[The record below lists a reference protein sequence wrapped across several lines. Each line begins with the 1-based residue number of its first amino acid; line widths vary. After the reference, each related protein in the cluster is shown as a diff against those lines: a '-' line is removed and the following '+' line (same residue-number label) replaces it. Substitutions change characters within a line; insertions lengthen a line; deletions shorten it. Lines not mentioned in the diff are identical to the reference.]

1 MPSLRARLER
11 HLHILVEEVGA
22 RPPGS
27 PANRRACDHAA
38 AVLRAA
44 GLEVVEHPFTTRWWE
59 PGPGWIETT
68 GGRVEATPDPYSVAC
83 DVRGH
88 ALRVATA
95 EALEGL
101 VPAEGR
107 ILVLHDEL
115 TREQLTPE
123 AFPFLDPAAHAAVRS
138 TLARLHPPAVIS
150 LTDHW
155 EPILEDPDLGL
166 ASTTLPT
173 AADVGLADGAE
184 VRVVLGGTVHEGTGR
199 TVTALSGPRD
209 GRLVLSAHL
218 DAKATTPGAF
228 DNAGSVAVLLA
239 LAEQGL
245 EGLAPVEVVLFNGE
259 DHFDACGEVAWLAA
273 TDLSEVAANLNLD
286 GIGLAGGGTSV
297 ASLSCPP
304 ALAEA
309 VCAWVDRRPGWW
321 RAEPWIESDH
331 ALFALAGIP
340 ALALTS
346 EDVHALLGGI
356 AHTPRDTLD
365 VLDLDLLVD
374 VATALPELA
383 ALLREVDAARS
394 RAPGGSADGRRG
406 RVAPR

>member
-1 MPSLRARLER
+1 MATVRERLER
-11 HLHILVEEVGA
+11 HLHVLVEEVGP

-38 AVLRAA
+38 AVLRAV

-59 PGPGWIETT
+59 PGDGWVETT
-68 GGRVEATPDPYSVAC
+68 SGRVESPPDPYSPAC

-88 ALRVATA
+88 VVRVGTP
-95 EALEGL
+95 EALEAL
-101 VPAEGR
+101 ASAEGR

-115 TREQLTPE
+115 TREQLTPQ
-123 AFPFLDPAAHAAVRS
+123 AFPFLDPPAHAAVRS
-138 TLARLHPPAVIS
+138 ALARLRPPAVIS

-166 ASTTLPT
+166 ASTTLPN

-184 VRVVLGGTVHEGTGR
+184 VRVVLEGAVRKGAGR
-199 TVTALSGPRD
+199 TVTARCGPRG

-218 DAKATTPGAF
+218 DSKATTPGAF
-228 DNAGSVAVLLA
+228 DNAASVAVLLA

-245 EGLAPVEVVLFNGE
+245 ERLAPGEVVLFNGE

-273 TDLSEVAANLNLD
+273 TDLSEVRANLNLD
-286 GIGLAGGGTSV
+286 GVGLAGGGTSV
-297 ASLSCPP
+297 AALSCPP
-304 ALAEA
+304 ALDEA
-309 VCAWVDRRPGWW
+309 VGAWVDRRPGWR
-321 RAEPWIESDH
+321 RAEPWIASDH

-346 EDVHALLGGI
+346 EDVHALLGGL
-356 AHTPRDTLD
+356 AHTPRDTVD

-374 VATALPELA
+374 AVAALPELA
-383 ALLREVDAARS
+383 GMLRDADVGRS
-394 RAPGGSADGRRG
+394 RAPGG
-406 RVAPR
+406 